1 MGYVYLITN
10 TINGK
15 RYVGQSQQIDIKRR
29 WNKHKNIS
37 KTGLGKVLRDAY
49 EEYGIDNF
57 KFQIICICF
66 NEDCD
71 KYEEEYIIKFNTIV
85 PNGYNI
91 KCRGKSII
99 VSEETRLLISKRTKE
114 TMTDERIKR
123 IIETHKGKQI
133 SDEHKKIISIKT
145 KERWQKM
152 TESQK
157 KEVIEK
163 RKNNI
168 NYIHSHAALK
178 NQSDAT
184 KKRVGKYNKDGELL
198 ECFDS
203 ISDAANISN
212 LSVTTI
218 SRVCSGQ
225 KYHKTAGGFIWKF
238 E

>member
-91 KCRGKSII
+91 TNG
-99 VSEETRLLISKRTKE
+99 
-114 TMTDERIKR
+114 
-123 IIETHKGKQI
+123 
-133 SDEHKKIISIKT
+133 
-145 KERWQKM
+145 
-152 TESQK
+152 
-157 KEVIEK
+157 
-163 RKNNI
+163 
-168 NYIHSHAALK
+168 
-178 NQSDAT
+178 
-184 KKRVGKYNKDGELL
+184 GE
-198 ECFDS
+198 
-203 ISDAANISN
+203 
-212 LSVTTI
+212 
-218 SRVCSGQ
+218 G
-225 KYHKTAGGFIWKF
+225 GGFQGKTHTEKVKADTTVTSQYFDYHVEYKIGAPLNYF
-238 E
+238 Y